1 MWISLRSLAHGLF
14 FFLAVNSRADWRNLK
29 TKWIVD
35 QLRILVRIPNCTCLD
50 VRTLGPKR
58 NLDHRSSFCLGRY
71 VEFIQSISF
80 FEQSSFKLL
89 ELYCVR
95 VVKHAAFFTICAK
108 LTMTFTFSSSP
119 TNFYT
124 FVPWCRCGFVFREQ
138 TNILTD
144 RRIWREKVT
153 HRRIC
158 TPLLTCPLP
167 NHHSLTSLTLI
178 LWR

>member
-1 MWISLRSLAHGLF
+1 MWISLRSLAHGLFFFF

-71 VEFIQSISF
+71 VNEFIQSISF

-95 VVKHAAFFTICAK
+95 VVKHVAFFTICAK

-119 TNFYT
+119 MNFYT
-124 FVPWCRCGFVFREQ
+124 FVPSCRCGFGFREQ
-138 TNILTD
+138 TYW
-144 RRIWREKVT
+144 RIDEFGETKL
-153 HRRIC
+153 HIG
-158 TPLLTCPLP
+158 
-167 NHHSLTSLTLI
+167 S
-178 LWR
+178 